1 LDYPGSPRVFPERQG
16 EVNDTLEQALNRK
29 MGRMSDMQEL
39 ITAPLSTEEL
49 AVRYRALC
57 DDPCFNNVPG
67 KIELDA
73 WGRMVMSPAS
83 SYHGRVQG
91 NLAHKLKAVL
101 GGHVVTEAPIATPTG
116 LFVADLAWASPS
128 YITANGSESPFMRA
142 PELCI
147 EVVSP
152 SNSVKELAE
161 KRDAYLAVGADEV
174 WIVYPQSKRCEF
186 YGKDGPLPRSAYA
199 VDLSDIFS

>member
-1 LDYPGSPRVFPERQG
+1 
-16 EVNDTLEQALNRK
+16 
-29 MGRMSDMQEL
+29 MGRMGDTQEL

-49 AVRYRALC
+49 AMRYRTLC
-57 DDPCFNNVPG
+57 DDPCFANVPG

-83 SYHGRVQG
+83 NYHGRVQG
-91 NLAHKLKAVL
+91 NLAHKRKAVL
-101 GGHVVTEAPIATPTG
+101 GGHVVTEAAIATPTG
-116 LFVADLAWASPS
+116 LYVADLTWASPS
-128 YITANGSESPFMRA
+128 FMATHASESPFMGA

-152 SNSVKELAE
+152 FNSLKELAE
-161 KRDAYLAVGADEV
+161 KRDAYLAVGAEEV

-186 YGKDGPLPRSAYA
+186 YDQHSLMVRSRYA
-199 VDLSDIFS
+199 VDLSDVFG

>member
-1 LDYPGSPRVFPERQG
+1 
-16 EVNDTLEQALNRK
+16 
-29 MGRMSDMQEL
+29 MGRMGDTQEL
-39 ITAPLSTEEL
+39 ITAPLSAEEL
-49 AVRYRALC
+49 AMRYRTLC
-57 DDPCFNNVPG
+57 DDPCFANVPG

-83 SYHGRVQG
+83 TYHGRVQG
-91 NLAHKLKAVL
+91 NLTHKLKAAL

-128 YITANGSESPFMRA
+128 FMTAHASESPFMRA

-147 EVVSP
+147 EVVSA
-152 SNSVKELAE
+152 SNSVKELTE
-161 KRDAYLAVGADEV
+161 KRDAYLAVGAEEV

-186 YGKDGPLPRSAYA
+186 YGSRGLLPHSAYA
-199 VDLSDIFS
+199 VDLSDIFD

>member
-1 LDYPGSPRVFPERQG
+1 MG
-16 EVNDTLEQALNRK
+16 DT
-29 MGRMSDMQEL
+29 QEL

-49 AVRYRALC
+49 AMRYRTLC
-57 DDPCFNNVPG
+57 DDPCFANVPG

-73 WGRMVMSPAS
+73 WGRMVMSPAGN
-83 SYHGRVQG
+83 YHGRVQG

-101 GGHVVTEAPIATPTG
+101 GGHVVTEAAIATPTG
-116 LFVADLAWASPS
+116 LFVADIAWASPGFM
-128 YITANGSESPFMRA
+128 TAHASESPFMRA

-161 KRDAYLAVGADEV
+161 KREAYFAVGAQEV
-174 WIVYPQSKRCEF
+174 WIVYLQSKRCEF
-186 YGKDGPLPRSAYA
+186 YAGQGLLPQSAYA
-199 VDLSDIFS
+199 VDLSDIFD